1 MRKYTI
7 AIIILLFPMICTG
20 QVNTKGQ
27 FPYILEETE
36 ENIQYLVEI
45 TRENSAN
52 KGDDF
57 FLEFQVYNESK
68 SRNLSISGRYK
79 MHVIPQGDS
88 YCTKIRMYSKTI
100 CENGEVVGHG
110 HPSGEWSKC
119 GNTFREVL
127 DYYFKHKSMVKTM
140 PKK

>member
-1 MRKYTI
+1 
-7 AIIILLFPMICTG
+7 MICTG

-79 MHVIPQGDS
+79 MHVKVIL
-88 YCTKIRMYSKTI
+88 T
-100 CENGEVVGHG
+100 
-110 HPSGEWSKC
+110 
-119 GNTFREVL
+119 VL
-127 DYYFKHKSMVKTM
+127 KLECIAKLFARTVKL
-140 PKK
+140 